1 MPAEAEANEKVTIT
15 LQHHGQLENNFASN
29 ETTYHHRHQLDFSGE
44 TFRIKPVRF
53 IFKGLEEIMRIYC
66 RLESCA
72 KCPWGTT
79 STLRLPLSIRKGR
92 DEKQWPFSCLWQPW
106 APPMSWMPSTTA
118 TRTLI
123 IAQSL
128 PGWYF
133 IKNHFEFFPW
143 HFYIIQL
150 IIYITQ
156 LLVYTQLVISKM
168 SLKKVN
174 AQLILWDKWSIN

>member
-1 MPAEAEANEKVTIT
+1 MATSSSFGPSDTWNKDICPYATFQMPAEAEANEKVTIT

-79 STLRLPLSIRKGR
+79 STLRLLLSIRKGR
-92 DEKQWPFSCLWQPW
+92 DEKQ
-106 APPMSWMPSTTA
+106 
-118 TRTLI
+118 
-123 IAQSL
+123 
-128 PGWYF
+128 
-133 IKNHFEFFPW
+133 
-143 HFYIIQL
+143 
-150 IIYITQ
+150 
-156 LLVYTQLVISKM
+156 
-168 SLKKVN
+168 
-174 AQLILWDKWSIN
+174 